1 MEPSG
6 RMRRRRASHGD
17 IQARARRWRLLGS
30 KRSWARK
37 AVGPK
42 GCGPKRLWARRA
54 SDARTGYG
62 PKGYDPKA
70 LGLHGGQLAAPCGT
84 GGTCGSPDPPAL
96 WARRL
101 WARRLFTPSQEV
113 PAVSASPMNF
123 PARAIVRC
131 HRKFTKYGALDSNAD
146 PPTMC
151 LSITIVPLTAL
162 PAPVPKHPASLAE
175 NYAGPPTAAH
185 DLSV

>member
-1 MEPSG
+1 MVTYKPGSVDGACLDPNDRGPE
-6 RMRRRRASHGD
+6 
-17 IQARARRWRLLGS
+17 RLL
-30 KRSWARK
+30 ARK
-37 AVGPK
+37 AVGLK
-42 GCGPKRLWARRA
+42 GCGPEGLLMPVHAM
-54 SDARTGYG
+54 G
-62 PKGYDPKA
+62 PMAMSPKA

-96 WARRL
+96 WVRRL